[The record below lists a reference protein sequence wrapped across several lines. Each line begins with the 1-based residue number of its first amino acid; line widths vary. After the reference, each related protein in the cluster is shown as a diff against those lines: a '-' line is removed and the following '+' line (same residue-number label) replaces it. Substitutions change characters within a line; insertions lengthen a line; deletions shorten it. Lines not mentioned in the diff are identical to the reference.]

1 MTIERKL
8 IACWIP
14 KAVITRSGCV
24 VLICFPLQQW
34 SHERASMVRYTYI
47 ACLLFSY
54 VRNYSCDLS
63 DIIRSYLFYY
73 ITYHN
78 YVRDSTNIS

>member
-1 MTIERKL
+1 MTVERKL

-24 VLICFPLQQW
+24 ILTFFSFQQW
-34 SHERASMVRYTYI
+34 LHERASMIYYTYI
-47 ACLLFSY
+47 ACLLFSS

-63 DIIRSYLFYY
+63 DIVRSYLF
-73 ITYHN
+73 
-78 YVRDSTNIS
+78 